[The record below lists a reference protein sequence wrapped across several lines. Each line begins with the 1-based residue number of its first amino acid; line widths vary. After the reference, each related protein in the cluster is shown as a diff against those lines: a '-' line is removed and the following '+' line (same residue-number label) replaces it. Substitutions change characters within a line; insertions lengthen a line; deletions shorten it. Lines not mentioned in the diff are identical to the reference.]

1 MTDVSVDLEIDLR
14 RCDKEER
21 VFLYCHGCNFLKS
34 ITSSFFLERRCKF
47 SRVWSV
53 IPLHISQLI
62 FPCACPIDVG
72 CSSLVK
78 LSIWFVPSLLPLKM
92 ITSILLTQNH
102 IHRTLFLFHPRMN
115 RTRERLIITFLF
127 SPRLVEKIQ
136 EESSTSDKQC
146 LLNVWSKTSTR
157 IQRGMSSDR
166 AVGRLKFCASR
177 HSISWIKIAMVQSA
191 WMI

>member
-92 ITSILLTQNH
+92 ITSILMTQRPHPPNFVPLSSENEPNERA
-102 IHRTLFLFHPRMN
+102 IDNYLSLFASARRKNPRRKLN
-115 RTRERLIITFLF
+115 ER
-127 SPRLVEKIQ
+127 Q
-136 EESSTSDKQC
+136 AMSSQC
-146 LLNVWSKTSTR
+146 LIKNKYKNSKRYVFWPS
-157 IQRGMSSDR
+157 RGSPQILR
-166 AVGRLKFCASR
+166 F
-177 HSISWIKIAMVQSA
+177 
-191 WMI
+191 